1 MINLIIISI
10 FLNLLILIFFNK
22 IINYFKITDTADGKR
37 KFQKHPVYLFGGTIL
52 FINLILFF
60 ILNLFNIQDYNSLS
74 LLSTREIISLIFGS
88 IFFYIFGLYD
98 DKYKLSPNQKLT
110 ISLILVTC
118 FVLIDNKLIIEELE
132 FSFLSNVVVLKT
144 FSHFFTILAILLF
157 VNALNMFDGINLQT
171 GFYCIVIF
179 SIFILKNCFPDLS
192 INLIIPILLYLYLNF
207 KNKIYFGESGIQL
220 LAFLISYIF
229 IKSNNYNSN
238 FYAEEIF
245 IIMGIPGLDMFRLFI
260 VRLISGHHP
269 FKPDTNHIHHLMLRY
284 FSKNTSFLLIFIY
297 IISTILLY
305 YTIVNKFLYLI
316 GYLFFYIVV
325 ITSLYKIK
333 KRKN

>member
-22 IINYFKITDTADGKR
+22 ITNYFKITDTADGKR
-37 KFQKHPVYLFGGTIL
+37 KFQKRPVYLFGGTIL

-132 FSFLSNVVVLKT
+132 FSFLSKVVVLKT
-144 FSHFFTILAILLF
+144 FSHFFTILAFLLF

-192 INLIIPILLYLYLNF
+192 INLIILILLYLYLNF

-229 IKSNNYNSN
+229 IKSTYYNSN

-305 YTIVNKFLYLI
+305 YIIDNKFLYLI

>member
-22 IINYFKITDTADGKR
+22 ITNYFKITDTADGKR

-305 YTIVNKFLYLI
+305 YTIDNKFLYLI

>member
-22 IINYFKITDTADGKR
+22 ITNYFKITDTADGKR

>member
-22 IINYFKITDTADGKR
+22 ITNYFKITDTADGKR

-297 IISTILLY
+297 IISTIMLY
-305 YTIVNKFLYLI
+305 YTIDNKFLYLI